1 MARNRQRAK
10 ERQARRRAERDG
22 NGGATANT
30 AGDELA
36 RAEATPDARARELAQ
51 AELQAGAPPS
61 ETGRSDTLLAA
72 PAAPADAILDEESGD
87 RQYADEPLAPQR
99 DAEPERRGRV
109 ASFLVAVVAE
119 LRRVQWPDRA
129 ALTTMTGIVLG
140 FVVIAGGYLGL
151 LDFIFSRLLQA
162 IL

>member
-10 ERQARRRAERDG
+10 ERQARRRAEG
-22 NGGATANT
+22 PGGEPDWSPRA
-30 AGDELA
+30 DMSEELA
-36 RAEATPDARARELAQ
+36 RAEIE
-51 AELQAGAPPS
+51 AGAPPS
-61 ETGRSDTLLAA
+61 DTGRSDTLLASRPQQPPTA
-72 PAAPADAILDEESGD
+72 TLDEESEG
-87 RQYADEPLAPQR
+87 RAPST
-99 DAEPERRGRV
+99 DAETGRVAEQQDERRRGRV
-109 ASFLVAVVAE
+109 AAFLVAVVAE

-151 LDFIFSRLLQA
+151 LDFLFSRLVQA

>member
-10 ERQARRRAERDG
+10 ERQAQRRLERSGGESEWTHHPGDG
-22 NGGATANT
+22 
-30 AGDELA
+30 D
-36 RAEATPDARARELAQ
+36 AQ
-51 AELQAGAPPS
+51 AEVASGAPPS
-61 ETGRSDTLLAA
+61 NTGRSDTLLASRTEEPSTA
-72 PAAPADAILDEESGD
+72 TLHGEPDGRESGRD
-87 RQYADEPLAPQR
+87 LEVEPAVAAEDEH
-99 DAEPERRGRV
+99 RRGRV
-109 ASFLVAVVAE
+109 AAFLVAVVAE

-151 LDFIFSRLLQA
+151 LDFVFSRLIRA